1 MKSLL
6 HKLKNKPVPEKK
18 QEVTVIVGN
27 GDRDIKP
34 LINDKRSENF
44 DRDGFITKLK
54 ENMSMKI
61 QNRLEEEKKQIEEEG
76 VILPMPETDYVKPQ
90 KVQKKIKIMDESEVK
105 EVVTTKDSKVK
116 KLETPV
122 VHVGDFIDQRRF
134 KKVKNVDIRV
144 SSYYMNNRESF
155 INFITKI
162 FSPYS
167 RMIKESEGDISCN
180 SKNTRELMIH
190 QRIVRDY
197 INLYTPYRGLL
208 LYHGLGSGKTCSSIG
223 IAEGMKNDKR
233 IIIMT
238 PASLKA
244 NYISQL
250 KECGDYMYKLNQ
262 HWEWFVA
269 DSPEKIDELSRIL
282 SFPKE
287 DIRKKGGAWLVNV
300 TRQPNYSTLTI
311 QQQELLNK
319 QIDKMIANK
328 YTIIGYNGLRTEK
341 LREMTDNFKI
351 NLFDDAVVIVDEA
364 HNLISRIVNKLNKS
378 PEAET
383 VSLILYKYLMSC
395 QNSKIVLLTGTP
407 MVNYPNEIGILF
419 NILRGYIKTWQLSLD
434 SSSRISHEILHKILE
449 VNKQMD
455 YFEFSS
461 STKTLT
467 ITRNPMGYDNV
478 YDGEEYMG
486 VKGSRNI
493 VTDEIFIGK
502 ITQLLRRSDIEI
514 KNVKTDLF
522 KCLPDNLQDFQTMFI
537 ENGELKNENL
547 LKRRIIGLTSYFRSA
562 QEELMPKYIKREDF
576 HIINIPMSDYQFEV
590 YERARIQE
598 RKMEK
603 NARKGNSETSTY
615 RIFSRLFCNFV
626 MPNEIGRPLP
636 NEEDVLDNTLG
647 NEDVKEEEEVDEGEV
662 DEEEGEEEEVGE
674 GGDEVVFVEG
684 VEEHK
689 SGGMYESDDGIIFDE
704 GGSKA
709 EAKRIKEEEKA
720 RKAEEK
726 AEAKR
731 IKDEAKAQE
740 KVKKQKDKE
749 DEKARKAEE
758 KAEAKR
764 IKDEAKAEEKARKQK
779 EKEEK
784 AEKLRAQVKAQ
795 VKVVRAETEPG
806 GLKSIISK
814 IEKNDDDED
823 VSIDDNFKKIGDLTY
838 ETRIR
843 EALRK
848 LIANPEFLTEGL
860 KIYSPKY
867 LQILERIQDAS
878 NVGLHLVYSQFRT
891 LEGIGIFAEVLKANG
906 FAEFKLKNTGGWDID
921 IKEEDV
927 GKPTFALYT
936 GTEGDDEKELIR
948 KIFNGEWNDNGF
960 PPRISEKLNAMSSDN
975 NMGEIIKVFM
985 ITASGSEGINLRNTR
1000 FVHIMEPYWHPAR
1013 TEQVIGRARRICS
1026 HQTLPKELQ
1035 TVEVFIYLMIFTEA
1049 QKKSSKELRKMDLSK
1064 RGNPREPLSS
1074 DYALYEI
1081 NLIKTELADQITM
1094 AIKESSVDC
1103 AIHPKS
1109 ENITCMN
1116 FGSNPSNDF
1125 ISKPSILKES
1135 TDKVSKLNIK
1145 PKAWRARKISI
1156 NGESYA
1162 LNEDTQIIYDY
1173 DAYKRDELKRLGER
1187 VRVGDRY
1194 EIRWD

>member
-6 HKLKNKPVPEKK
+6 NKLKNKPVPEKK
-18 QEVTVIVGN
+18 QEVTVIVGERGN
-27 GDRDIKP
+27 EAESAKP
-34 LINDKRSENF
+34 VIIDKRGEEF
-44 DRDGFITKLK
+44 DRDSFITKLK

-76 VILPMPETDYVKPQ
+76 IILPMPEVETDYVKPQ
-90 KVQKKIKIMDESEVK
+90 KVQKKIKIVDESEVK
-105 EVVTTKDSKVK
+105 EVATTKDAKVK
-116 KLETPV
+116 KFETPV

-155 INFITKI
+155 IGFITKI
-162 FSPYS
+162 FSPY
-167 RMIKESEGDISCN
+167 RKMIEEAEGDISCN
-180 SKNTRELMIH
+180 SKNTNKELMIH

-223 IAEGMKNDKR
+223 IAEGMKNNKR

-269 DSPEKIDELSRIL
+269 DIPEKIEELSRIL
-282 SFPKE
+282 SFSKE
-287 DIRKKGGAWLVNV
+287 DIRRKGGAWLVNV
-300 TRQPNYSTLTI
+300 TKQPNYSSLNS
-311 QQQELLNK
+311 QQQESLNK

-328 YTIIGYNGLRTEK
+328 YTIIGYNGLRIEK

-351 NLFDDAVVIVDEA
+351 NLFDDAVVVIDEA
-364 HNLISRIVNKLNKS
+364 HNLISRIVNKLNKNS
-378 PEAET
+378 EAET
-383 VSLILYKYLMSC
+383 VSLILYKYLLSC

-434 SSSRISHEILHKILE
+434 SSSRISQEILHKILE

-478 YDGEEYMG
+478 FDGDGYAG
-486 VKGSRNI
+486 VKESRNI
-493 VTDEIFIGK
+493 VSDEIFIGK
-502 ITQLLRRSDIEI
+502 ITQLLKRADIEI
-514 KNVKTDLF
+514 KNVKTELF
-522 KCLPDNLQDFQTMFI
+522 KCLPDKLEEFQTMFI
-537 ENGELKNENL
+537 QNGELKNENL

-562 QEELMPKYIKREDF
+562 QEELMPRYSKREDF
-576 HIINIPMSDYQFEV
+576 HIINVPMSDYQFEV
-590 YERARIQE
+590 YEKARIQE

-636 NEEDVLDNTLG
+636 NEEDVLETLDNG
-647 NEDVKEEEEVDEGEV
+647 DEKEQEEDMEEQEEQEEQEEDMEEV
-662 DEEEGEEEEVGE
+662 
-674 GGDEVVFVEG
+674 FEG

-689 SGGMYESDDGIIFDE
+689 SGGMYESEDGVIFDE

-709 EAKRIKEEEKA
+709 EAKRLKEEEK
-720 RKAEEK
+720 
-726 AEAKR
+726 
-731 IKDEAKAQE
+731 
-740 KVKKQKDKE
+740 V
-749 DEKARKAEE
+749 RKAEE

-764 IKDEAKAEEKARKQK
+764 IKDEAKAEEKAKKQK
-779 EKEEK
+779 AKEDEKVRKAEEKAEAKRIKDEEKAQEKAKKQREKEEK
-784 AEKLRAQVKAQ
+784 MNKLRAEVKA
-795 VKVVRAETEPG
+795 VKAETKEPI
-806 GLKSIISK
+806 GLKSMFSK

-867 LQILERIQDAS
+867 LQVLERIQDAS

-921 IKEEDV
+921 IKEEDA

-960 PPRISEKLNAMSSDN
+960 PPRIAEKLNAMSSDN